1 MQAVSCVQMCVIN
14 YITSSVQLKKEKL
27 SDNPQSLEA
36 KRKIMISVPSVWCAS
51 ETLWLFDDKQRN
63 PSIAT

>member
-1 MQAVSCVQMCVIN
+1 MLLALLGKITRLRKTYLIMQAVSCVQMCVIN

-36 KRKIMISVPSVWCAS
+36 KRKIMISVPSV
-51 ETLWLFDDKQRN
+51 
-63 PSIAT
+63 

>member
-36 KRKIMISVPSVWCAS
+36 KRKVMISVPSV
-51 ETLWLFDDKQRN
+51 
-63 PSIAT
+63 